1 MPRRRRPVLTVTAA
15 VFLLGFLSVV
25 AAEAYEHTDD
35 GCDVEVHCILC
46 QWHHGTTF
54 VLAHASLPAP
64 PVSLGRGCEAALQP
78 TPLDGNRLETPSR
91 GPPRLS

>member
-1 MPRRRRPVLTVTAA
+1 MPRRRRALLAVTAA

-35 GCDVEVHCILC
+35 GCGVEVHCILC

-54 VLAHASLPAP
+54 VLSHAQLPAP
-64 PVSLGRGCEAALQP
+64 PISLGGGSVTALQP
-78 TPLDGNRLETPSR
+78 RPLDGSRLEIPSR
-91 GPPRLS
+91 GPPRVS